1 MVPIRIVAS
10 FFAGVAIA
18 ACGCGAEQSDCLGLV
33 LAGGGARGA
42 YEIGVWKAICELG
55 LDKRIVA
62 ISGTSVG
69 GINGALFASV
79 RDPEQCVRLWNQ
91 SVGKAFV
98 ANTNVV
104 RGALQKILDD
114 LDRSLDKRGK
124 AKRQSNSEIDE
135 ADLWGAA
142 FDAAVSALDRATTT
156 VTNATSGAGSAVG
169 VCDSRNLRRALGQAI
184 PFGDFGTFESRQR
197 VYVTAV
203 NKNRGEAKTF
213 SLNGLSRLKVVECLM
228 ATAAIPVVFSS
239 VHIEGEEYVDGGY
252 ETNGGDNVPIGPI
265 RDNHPQVRKVIV
277 VYLKSAERLKRRLT
291 DADLPGGKIVEIIPS
306 RDIGGLLSVFNVSEL
321 RSSELMTLGY
331 KDAMSVLK

>member
-1 MVPIRIVAS
+1 MKRGLIALFVCAAALSHAVVEDGPI
-10 FFAGVAIA
+10 
-18 ACGCGAEQSDCLGLV
+18 GLV

-69 GINGALFASV
+69 GLNGALFASV

-114 LDRSLDKRGK
+114 LDRSLDKRDK
-124 AKRQSNSEIDE
+124 AKRQSNSEIDK
-135 ADLWGAA
+135 DDVWGAA
-142 FDAAVSALDRATTT
+142 LDAAVLALDRATTT

-169 VCDSRNLRRALGQAI
+169 VCDSWNLRRALSQAI
-184 PFGDFGTFESRQR
+184 PCDDFGVFESRQS

-203 NKNRGEAKTF
+203 NKNRGEAKVF
-213 SLNGLSRLKVVECLM
+213 NLNGMCRLEAVECLM
-228 ATAAIPVVFSS
+228 ATAAIPIVFSS
-239 VHIEGEEYVDGGY
+239 VHIDGEEYVDGGY
-252 ETNGGDNVPIGPI
+252 EANGGDNVPIGPI
-265 RDNHPQVRKVIV
+265 RDHHPEVKTVII
-277 VYLKSAERLKRRLT
+277 VYLKNSTSLKRRLSH
-291 DADLPGGKIVEIIPS
+291 ADFPNGKIVEIMPS
-306 RDIGGLLSVFNVSEL
+306 HDIGGLLSVFNVSEL
-321 RSSELMTLGY
+321 KSSELMRLGY
-331 KDAMSVLK
+331 KDALSVLK